1 MKTNFKFPD
10 DLVPGKH
17 FVQYSNGDNALVLTT
32 GNGEIF
38 FWEDKTEIFTLAS
51 DFDSTGS
58 AIDGDLKITHA
69 YEIEDPYAAC
79 VSDIVL
85 WKALDLHE
93 KVEDKEEEDVR
104 DITISEIEEILGH
117 KIRITG

>member
-32 GNGEIF
+32 GDREVF
-38 FWEDKTEIFTLAS
+38 FWEDKTEVYMLDS

-58 AIDGDLKITHA
+58 SINGDLKITHV
-69 YEIEDPYAAC
+69 YEIEDFHDPYA
-79 VSDIVL
+79 SNIVL

-93 KVEDKEEEDVR
+93 KVEDKEEDVR